1 MYSVS
6 SAFTSQAALK
16 LAPWKRKFTI
26 GSSDYSAFVLGWPTI
41 ERDWDDCAPASVT
54 INATNA
60 GRTFNFFL
68 NDGATL
74 HTSCSLQLGFDYV
87 GAAMFD
93 SAFFDSSFFD
103 MATGTSST
111 EYITLL
117 TGTVDAARF
126 KDEKCAI
133 TLVDKFKQL
142 ADRVIGDSTTPTNYT
157 SSNYLVHNLAWY
169 VCTSH
174 AGLSALTSTNNP
186 DIDYASFS
194 SWTSVFSADNV
205 RMNAQFTGQKASE
218 ILKKIALL
226 TQSAIWIENN
236 KIKFMRFSLTDSAQ
250 TTLDSTTT
258 IDGTQVMDERML
270 VNKVYVGAG
279 YNVTSKSYGITV
291 SNIDSASVVR
301 YGLKER
307 QINEDRVW
315 YVDSVSALNLAQR
328 TVNTGRDLLPQLTTV
343 SPLQAIHVTI
353 GDTIALSDEH
363 LQLSDNYRVM
373 GERIN
378 MDKGTKEFTFD
389 QTQYSSAFRLDYSA
403 LDSSDTLG

>member
-6 SAFTSQAALK
+6 SAFVSQAALQ

-41 ERDWDDCAPASVT
+41 TREWDDCAPASVT

-60 GRTFNFFL
+60 AWTFNFFI

-74 HTSCSLQLGFDYV
+74 HTSCSLQIGFEYV
-87 GAAMFD
+87 ARMFD
-93 SAFFDSSFFD
+93 SAFFDAAFFD
-103 MATGTSST
+103 MATSISST
-111 EYITLL
+111 EYIRLL
-117 TGTVDAARF
+117 DGTVDSARF
-126 KDEKCAI
+126 KDEKCSI
-133 TLVDKFKQL
+133 TLIDKFKQL

-157 SSNYLVHNLAWY
+157 SSNYLVNDLAWY

-186 DIDYASFS
+186 DIDYASFG

-236 KIKFMRFSLTDSAQ
+236 KLKFMRFSLTDSAQ
-250 TTLDSTTT
+250 TTLGSTNT

-270 VNKVYVGAG
+270 VNKAYVGAG
-279 YNVTSKSYGITV
+279 YNVTSKSYAITV

-307 QINEDRVW
+307 QINEDRIW

-328 TVNTGRDLLPQLTTV
+328 TVTTGRDLLPQLTTI

-353 GDTIALSDEH
+353 GDAIALSDEH

-373 GERIN
+373 SERID

-389 QTQYSSAFRLDYSA
+389 QTQYTSAFRLDYSA
-403 LDSSDTLG
+403 LDSSDILG